1 MSDPHFQSAASR
13 PAAVAGSWY
22 PEDSRALA
30 RSVASM
36 LQAAPPWPQG
46 RRPRALV
53 VPHAGLRYSGPT
65 AASAYAALSS
75 FALRRVVVLAP
86 NHRAAVWGAAVD
98 PSSHYESPLGSMPV
112 DLGAVEQ
119 LAEQPH
125 VTCSARPFAAEHAIE
140 MQLPFLQ
147 HLLPQATLVPV
158 LIGEMRDEEDYA
170 ALGAAIAPLLDAA
183 TLLVVSTDFMHYGDA
198 FGYVPFTERVPEQ
211 IRDYDDRAIDALR
224 HGSFAEFQDFLGR
237 TGSTICGRRPL
248 GVLLHLQPA
257 AWKCELRSYTTSG
270 EITGDWSHTV
280 SYAALAYYE
289 DEATAVAP
297 GLSAADRRALL
308 DLARR
313 SMAHATG
320 AGERVEMESEKWSAA
335 LRQPLA
341 AFVTL
346 HRREDGKLRGCIG
359 WLEPHAALAEAVIEN
374 AAAAATRDPRFDP
387 VSADEVEAI
396 EIEISV
402 LGPMTDVDDV
412 QEIRM
417 GRDGLL
423 IEREGLR
430 GILLPQ
436 VAVHMGWNR
445 VQFLEG
451 VCRKAGLAPDSWRRG
466 AVIRRFEA
474 EIFSES
480 QV

>member
-1 MSDPHFQSAASR
+1 M
-13 PAAVAGSWY
+13 
-22 PEDSRALA
+22 
-30 RSVASM
+30 
-36 LQAAPPWPQG
+36 
-46 RRPRALV
+46 
-53 VPHAGLRYSGPT
+53 
-65 AASAYAALSS
+65 
-75 FALRRVVVLAP
+75 
-86 NHRAAVWGAAVD
+86 
-98 PSSHYESPLGSMPV
+98 
-112 DLGAVEQ
+112 
-119 LAEQPH
+119 
-125 VTCSARPFAAEHAIE
+125 
-140 MQLPFLQ
+140 
-147 HLLPQATLVPV
+147 
-158 LIGEMRDEEDYA
+158 
-170 ALGAAIAPLLDAA
+170 
-183 TLLVVSTDFMHYGDA
+183 
-198 FGYVPFTERVPEQ
+198 
-211 IRDYDDRAIDALR
+211 
-224 HGSFAEFQDFLGR
+224 
-237 TGSTICGRRPL
+237 
-248 GVLLHLQPA
+248 
-257 AWKCELRSYTTSG
+257 
-270 EITGDWSHTV
+270 
-280 SYAALAYYE
+280 
-289 DEATAVAP
+289 
-297 GLSAADRRALL
+297 
-308 DLARR
+308 
-313 SMAHATG
+313 
-320 AGERVEMESEKWSAA
+320 
-335 LRQPLA
+335 
-341 AFVTL
+341 TL